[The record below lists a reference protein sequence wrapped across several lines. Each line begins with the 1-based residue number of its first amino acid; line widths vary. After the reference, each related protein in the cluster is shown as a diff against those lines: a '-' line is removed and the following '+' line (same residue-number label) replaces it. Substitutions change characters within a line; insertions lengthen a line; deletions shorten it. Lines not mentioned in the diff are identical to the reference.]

1 VTAPRDE
8 ADRGTRV
15 AADLLMCI
23 GLLSECVQIENDH
36 RPAEYDAKH
45 SAFVHALYESANI
58 LESVAR
64 GQAPRRDCDV
74 PLMTVIRLLDVS
86 RGGEAV
92 VGRVHAARSMLEQL
106 AAVIGEEQAP
116 QRLH

>member
-1 VTAPRDE
+1 MSAPDDNG
-8 ADRGTRV
+8 DRGLRV
-15 AADLLMCI
+15 ATDLTMCI
-23 GLLSECVQIENDH
+23 GLLSECVEIEVAH

-45 SAFVHALYESANI
+45 SALVHALYESANI
-58 LESVAR
+58 LDSVAR

-86 RGGEAV
+86 RAGDAV
-92 VGRVHAARSMLEQL
+92 VGRVHAVRSMLEQL
-106 AAVIGEEQAP
+106 AAVIPEGQAP

>member
-15 AADLLMCI
+15 AADLAMCV
-23 GLLSECVQIENDH
+23 GLLSECVQIEVEH

-45 SAFVHALYESANI
+45 SALVHALYESANI

-64 GQAPRRDCDV
+64 GHAPRPDCDV
-74 PLMTVIRLLDVS
+74 PLTAVIHLLDVS
-86 RGGEAV
+86 RAGDAV
-92 VGRVHAARSMLEQL
+92 VGRVHAVRSMLEQL